1 MPSRCPEC
9 AGNMKYNPDN
19 RHMVCGSCGLSLTRS
34 ELDRYW
40 YRIRD
45 ERGSDADEVTKAKNR
60 RKEWLDW
67 YSKSKDEK
75 KNY

>member
-1 MPSRCPEC
+1 MARCPEC
-9 AGNMKYNPDN
+9 AGKMTFNPAN
-19 RHMVCGSCGLSLTRS
+19 RMMVCNSCGLSLTRF

-40 YRIRD
+40 NKVRD
-45 ERGSDADEVTKAKNR
+45 ERSSDADVVQREKNR

-75 KNY
+75 RYE

>member
-1 MPSRCPEC
+1 MARCPEC

-19 RHMVCGSCGLSLTRS
+19 RHMVCSSCGLSLTRY

-45 ERGSDADEVTKAKNR
+45 ERGSEADEVTKAKNR

>member
-1 MPSRCPEC
+1 
-9 AGNMKYNPDN
+9 MKYNPDN
-19 RHMVCGSCGLSLTRS
+19 RHMVCGSCGLSLTRY

-45 ERGSDADEVTKAKNR
+45 ERGAEADEVQKAKNR

>member
-1 MPSRCPEC
+1 MARCPEC

-19 RHMVCGSCGLSLTRS
+19 RLMVCGSCGLSLSRY
-34 ELDRYW
+34 ELDRTW
-40 YRIRD
+40 SKLRD
-45 ERGSDADEVTKAKNR
+45 ERGSDADEVQKAKNK

>member
-1 MPSRCPEC
+1 
-9 AGNMKYNPDN
+9 MKYNPAN
-19 RHMVCGSCGLSLTRS
+19 RLMVCGSCGLSLNRF

-40 YRIRD
+40 NKVRD
-45 ERGSDADEVTKAKNR
+45 ERGSEADVVQREKNR

-75 KNY
+75 RYD